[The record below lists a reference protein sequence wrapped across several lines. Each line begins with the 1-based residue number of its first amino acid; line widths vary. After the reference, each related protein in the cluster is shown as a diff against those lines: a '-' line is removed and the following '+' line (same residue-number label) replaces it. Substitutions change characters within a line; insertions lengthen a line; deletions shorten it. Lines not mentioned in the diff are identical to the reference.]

1 MQEDGGMKADNR
13 YPDDA
18 SEMRRLWIMTV
29 LAFLCVS
36 AVAALVIIFAE
47 HSRLSAERARAEA
60 AAQTYLSAIA
70 ERIDRAMS
78 ATYALASLVREGN
91 GKVRNF
97 DSIAREML
105 RLYPG
110 VDSLQLAPDGVV
122 TFVVPLAGNEKA
134 IGHDLL
140 KDPIRTKEA
149 FLARSTRELTLA
161 GPFPLIQGGQGAVGR
176 LPVFLSDGSGAE
188 RFWGFTSVLIRF
200 PDVLAGAPQ
209 EPLKESGYGFILWRL
224 HPDSGRRDII
234 SASSGQPLADPVE
247 KAVRVPNGQW
257 ILSVAPI
264 SGWGNPGTLILQAA
278 LGFLFSVT
286 VASLVHVVLRQPVIL
301 RRDIAERTRE
311 LEHSR
316 AMIRESEQR
325 WQFAL
330 EGAGDGVWDWNL
342 RTNDI
347 FFSRQWKAM
356 LGFAEH
362 EITDSFSEW
371 EHRIHPDDHEYAEA
385 AVRDYLEGRT
395 PVYNSEH
402 RLLCKDGSYK
412 WILDRGKIISRDEEG
427 RPLRFIGTHSDITGR
442 KEMEM
447 ALHREK
453 NFIEAIMDSIPGM
466 LYVYDEQGHIVRWNK
481 KHEEMTGYSSE
492 ELSRMHI
499 LDWYKG
505 DDEAIAYIRERI
517 QKALDEGYADAEA
530 NLQRKDGTKIP
541 MYFTAVPMTVAGRT
555 YFLGIGIDVSQ
566 RKKAEEEKDKLAAQ
580 LLQAQKMEA
589 VGRLAGGVAHDFN
602 NMLAVMFIALELIK
616 MNMPDNDPLLHHLQ
630 QIERAAMRSR
640 DIARQLLAFSR
651 QQIIAPRA
659 IALNGII
666 AETEKNIIRLIGE
679 DIDVRFL
686 PGTDLANILIDPTQI
701 DQILI
706 NLALNARDAMPHGGA
721 LTIET
726 ANAELDEAYC
736 RQHGDC
742 RPGRYVRL
750 SVSDEGTGMDREMLD
765 TIFEPFFTTKEVGK
779 GTGLGLAMVYGVMK
793 QNNGFLNVY
802 SEVGKGTTFNLYF
815 PSTDVAE
822 QRIEDSDPA
831 TPPQG
836 SGTILLVEDDA
847 MLRRVTK
854 TTLETLGYGVADAA
868 TPAEALDMVQNGTT
882 NYGLLLTDVVMPG
895 MNGKQLS
902 EKIRVLCPGIRV
914 LFMSG
919 YTENSIVHRGVL
931 DAGLNFIQKPFSI
944 KSLARKIQDVLNG

>member
-1 MQEDGGMKADNR
+1 MQEDGGMKAGECYRGDTCG
-13 YPDDA
+13 
-18 SEMRRLWIMTV
+18 MGRLWVMTV

-36 AVAALVIIFAE
+36 VVAALVITIAE
-47 HSRLSAERARAEA
+47 RSRTAAERARAEA
-60 AAQTYLSAIA
+60 AVQTYHSAIA

-78 ATYALASLVREGN
+78 ATYALAALVREGN
-91 GKVRNF
+91 GKVGNF

-105 RLYPG
+105 SLYPG

-140 KDPIRTKEA
+140 KDPVRNKEA

-161 GPFPLIQGGQGAVGR
+161 GPFSLIQGGKGAVGR
-176 LPVFLSDGSGAE
+176 LPVFLSDGAGAE

-209 EPLKESGYGFILWRL
+209 EPLKESGYGFVLWRL
-224 HPDSGRRDII
+224 HPDTGKQEII
-234 SASSGQPLADPVE
+234 ASSGQSLADPVE
-247 KAVRVPNGQW
+247 KAVKVPNGQW

-264 SGWGNPGTLILQAA
+264 SGWGNPGTLMFQAA

-286 VASLVHVVLRQPVIL
+286 VASLVHVVLRQPIIL

-311 LEHSR
+311 LEYSR
-316 AMIRESEQR
+316 AMIEESEQR

-342 RTNDI
+342 VTNEI
-347 FFSRQWKAM
+347 FYSRQWKAM
-356 LGFAEH
+356 LGFAED
-362 EITDSFSEW
+362 EISNSFSEW
-371 EHRIHPDDHEYAEA
+371 ENRVHPDDREYAEA
-385 AVRDYLEGRT
+385 AVQDYLEGRT
-395 PVYNSEH
+395 SVYSSEH

-412 WILDRGKIISRDEEG
+412 WILDRGTIISRDEEG
-427 RPLRFIGTHSDITGR
+427 RPLRFIGTHTDITGR

-447 ALHREK
+447 TLHREK
-453 NFIEAIMDSIPGM
+453 NFIEAVMDSIPGM
-466 LYVYDEQGHIVRWNK
+466 LYVYDEQGHIIRWNR

-505 DDEAIAYIRERI
+505 DEEAIAYIKERI

-530 NLQRKDGTKIP
+530 DLQRKDGTKIP
-541 MYFTAVPMTVAGRT
+541 MYFTAVPMTVGGRT
-555 YFLGIGIDVSQ
+555 YFLGIGIDVTQ
-566 RKKAEEEKDKLAAQ
+566 RKKAEKEKDKLAAQ

-602 NMLAVMFIALELIK
+602 NMLAVMFIALELIR
-616 MNMPDNDPLLHHLQ
+616 MNMSDNDPLLHHLQ

-659 IALNGII
+659 VALNEVI
-666 AETEKNIIRLIGE
+666 AETEKTIIRLIGE
-679 DIDVRFL
+679 DIDVRFV
-686 PGTDLANILIDPTQI
+686 PGSDLANILIDPTQI

-726 ANAELDEAYC
+726 ANAEFDETYC
-736 RQHGDC
+736 RQHDDC
-742 RPGRYVRL
+742 SPGRYVRL
-750 SVSDEGTGMDREMLD
+750 SVSDEGTGMDKEMLD

-793 QNNGFLNVY
+793 QNDGFLNVY
-802 SEVGKGTTFNLYF
+802 SEIGKGTTFNLYF
-815 PSTDVAE
+815 PSTDIPE
-822 QRIEDSDPA
+822 QRIEDSDSA

-854 TTLETLGYGVADAA
+854 TTLETLGYGVAAAA
-868 TPAEALDMVQNGTT
+868 TPAEAMDIVQNGTT
-882 NYGLLLTDVVMPG
+882 RYGLLLTDVVMPG

-902 EKIRVLCPGIRV
+902 EKICEMCPGIRV

-919 YTENSIVHRGVL
+919 YTENTIVHRGVL